1 MTTIRIYEYNGC
13 STCRKALRF
22 LESNKMK
29 FERIAIVDSPPS
41 VVELNT
47 MLELIKANGGSIKNL
62 FNTSGVQYREMRIAE
77 KIKAGLSEDDALKLL
92 ARNGKLIKRP
102 FLLVEKNGKKS
113 GMVGFDEDRWSDL
126 LCP

>member
-1 MTTIRIYEYNGC
+1 
-13 STCRKALRF
+13 
-22 LESNKMK
+22 MK
-29 FERIAIVDSPPS
+29 FERISIVDSPPS

-102 FLLVEKNGKKS
+102 FLLIEKNGKKS
-113 GMVGFDEDRWSDL
+113 GMVGFDENRWSDL